1 MNWPPFFIL
10 KHCNIR
16 IIIYSI
22 GSLLEMTSLRDTES
36 NENPDTRNGLSILPS
51 ITTSSPSEATGE
63 ILSTSSETPTSD
75 QIEFY
80 IDFSTIFP
88 SDTLK
93 EYVYFVVWQNE
104 TSPYRP
110 GYLDRIVRYN
120 ETILILSIVGLVY
133 ASFSKQEPSSWCHL
147 HCIWQCRCY

>member
-1 MNWPPFFIL
+1 
-10 KHCNIR
+10 
-16 IIIYSI
+16 
-22 GSLLEMTSLRDTES
+22 MTSLRDTES

-93 EYVYFVVWQNE
+93 EYVYLSF
-104 TSPYRP
+104 
-110 GYLDRIVRYN
+110 DRMKLVLIVLAIWI
-120 ETILILSIVGLVY
+120 E
-133 ASFSKQEPSSWCHL
+133 SFDTM
-147 HCIWQCRCY
+147 RRF

>member
-1 MNWPPFFIL
+1 MCNWKQIKPLGELTSFFIL
-10 KHCNIR
+10 KHYSIR

-93 EYVYFVVWQNE
+93 EYVCLSF
-104 TSPYRP
+104 
-110 GYLDRIVRYN
+110 DRMKLVLIV
-120 ETILILSIVGLVY
+120 LVIWIE
-133 ASFSKQEPSSWCHL
+133 SFDTT
-147 HCIWQCRCY
+147 RRF